1 MFNRRED
8 ALELFIAHFESQGE
22 EAEDEK
28 ADPTA
33 GMEPEEA
40 LHFHILRRK
49 KEGVEDWIDKPSRRS
64 ARSRRST
71 RCCCRP

>member
-1 MFNRRED
+1 VAN
-8 ALELFIAHFESQGE
+8 
-22 EAEDEK
+22 
-28 ADPTA
+28 PTA

-49 KEGVEDWIDKPSRRS
+49 RDGVEAQIDLAVEKIGRRPVLN
-64 ARSRRST
+64 